1 MGKAKKTGGRRS
13 GMGKYVIKRIVLMFF
28 TFFIISTICFMLV

>member
-13 GMGKYVIKRIVLMFF
+13 GMGKYVVKRGKML
-28 TFFIISTICFMLV
+28 IIRLIE